1 MVVVSRQ
8 PGPLVQ
14 VTLMRADAEW
24 LMDLCL
30 AALVLP
36 LAPAAEESNLRA
48 WRTIGARLD
57 DGRGPAREE
66 RTA

>member
-1 MVVVSRQ
+1 MSRQ

-24 LMDLCL
+24 LMDLCV
-30 AALVLP
+30 AVGGLP
-36 LAPAAEESNLRA
+36 LGPAAEESNLRA

-57 DGRGPAREE
+57 DGRGPARPEPGA
-66 RTA
+66 RR